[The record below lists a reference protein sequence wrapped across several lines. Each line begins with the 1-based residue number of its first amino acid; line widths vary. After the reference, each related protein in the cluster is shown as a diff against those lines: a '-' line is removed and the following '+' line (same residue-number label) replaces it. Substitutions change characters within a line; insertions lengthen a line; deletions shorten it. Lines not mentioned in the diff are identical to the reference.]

1 MLHLGRCSCPR
12 SAFDDLLFINQQ
24 NLITDSGVLPSLH
37 SYCHQQIIYGK
48 VNLKIF
54 YSLPYESRIWHCKHA
69 NADTISKATEGFY
82 WDKAFLEKSAN
93 EKTFILTKT
102 ILRII
107 SNFIHC
113 TKNEIFH

>member
-1 MLHLGRCSCPR
+1 M
-12 SAFDDLLFINQQ
+12 
-24 NLITDSGVLPSLH
+24 
-37 SYCHQQIIYGK
+37 
-48 VNLKIF
+48 
-54 YSLPYESRIWHCKHA
+54 
-69 NADTISKATEGFY
+69 ISKATEGFY

-93 EKTFILTKT
+93 EKIFILTKT